1 MLARTFAFV
10 ASFGFAGVSAPET
23 KHLLRLTLIENL
35 LELCLEVFSEF
46 QLSLPVVPVGLGEL
60 LRLQAV
66 EVEFVGES
74 FDVRFGTLL
83 EGLLALFVF
92 FPALLVFF
100 FTLGLFSLN
109 FLRADVCRKDG
120 NQCHNKKLFH
130 TFSPVNKGFNNIFKN
145 DTLIYLQ
152 TSCQSFLRNYDT
164 KFAYIKKKLYL
175 CSRKGLRHTT
185 KQHKTNKLFQTKFF
199 MSSVNKVILIGNVGA
214 DPEVRYLDRG
224 VAIATFNL
232 ATTERGYV
240 MQNGTQVPD
249 VTEWH
254 SIVLWRNLAEWAQQ
268 NLKKSMKVYVEGK
281 LKTRSWEK
289 DGQIRRKTEVI
300 AENIQ
305 ILYRPEI
312 YRNGVESQK
321 SKVESDEAQ
330 ENFNDE
336 AQAAPEAQEQGGFF
350 NGLFRN

>member
-1 MLARTFAFV
+1 
-10 ASFGFAGVSAPET
+10 
-23 KHLLRLTLIENL
+23 
-35 LELCLEVFSEF
+35 
-46 QLSLPVVPVGLGEL
+46 
-60 LRLQAV
+60 
-66 EVEFVGES
+66 
-74 FDVRFGTLL
+74 
-83 EGLLALFVF
+83 
-92 FPALLVFF
+92 
-100 FTLGLFSLN
+100 
-109 FLRADVCRKDG
+109 
-120 NQCHNKKLFH
+120 
-130 TFSPVNKGFNNIFKN
+130 
-145 DTLIYLQ
+145 
-152 TSCQSFLRNYDT
+152 
-164 KFAYIKKKLYL
+164 
-175 CSRKGLRHTT
+175 
-185 KQHKTNKLFQTKFF
+185 

-232 ATTERGYV
+232 ATTERGYT

-281 LKTRSWEK
+281 LKTRAWEK

-312 YRNGVESQK
+312 YRNQPSAVSQQP
-321 SKVESDEAQ
+321 SDEAAAQ
-330 ENFNDE
+330 NDE

-350 NGLFRN
+350 NGLFR

>member
-1 MLARTFAFV
+1 
-10 ASFGFAGVSAPET
+10 
-23 KHLLRLTLIENL
+23 
-35 LELCLEVFSEF
+35 
-46 QLSLPVVPVGLGEL
+46 
-60 LRLQAV
+60 
-66 EVEFVGES
+66 
-74 FDVRFGTLL
+74 
-83 EGLLALFVF
+83 
-92 FPALLVFF
+92 
-100 FTLGLFSLN
+100 
-109 FLRADVCRKDG
+109 
-120 NQCHNKKLFH
+120 
-130 TFSPVNKGFNNIFKN
+130 
-145 DTLIYLQ
+145 
-152 TSCQSFLRNYDT
+152 
-164 KFAYIKKKLYL
+164 
-175 CSRKGLRHTT
+175 
-185 KQHKTNKLFQTKFF
+185 

-268 NLKKSMKVYVEGK
+268 NLRKSMKVYVEGK

-312 YRNGVESQK
+312 YRNEGAKSQEPRVESQEPRAE
-321 SKVESDEAQ
+321 SQEPRVESQEA
-330 ENFNDE
+330 FNDE
-336 AQAAPEAQEQGGFF
+336 AQAAPEAQEQNGFF
-350 NGLFRN
+350 NGLFH

>member
-1 MLARTFAFV
+1 
-10 ASFGFAGVSAPET
+10 
-23 KHLLRLTLIENL
+23 
-35 LELCLEVFSEF
+35 
-46 QLSLPVVPVGLGEL
+46 
-60 LRLQAV
+60 
-66 EVEFVGES
+66 
-74 FDVRFGTLL
+74 
-83 EGLLALFVF
+83 
-92 FPALLVFF
+92 
-100 FTLGLFSLN
+100 
-109 FLRADVCRKDG
+109 
-120 NQCHNKKLFH
+120 
-130 TFSPVNKGFNNIFKN
+130 
-145 DTLIYLQ
+145 
-152 TSCQSFLRNYDT
+152 
-164 KFAYIKKKLYL
+164 
-175 CSRKGLRHTT
+175 
-185 KQHKTNKLFQTKFF
+185 

-305 ILYRPEI
+305 ILYRPDI
-312 YRNGVESQK
+312 YRNQNNSAANQP
-321 SKVESDEAQ
+321 SDEAA
-330 ENFNDE
+330 ESLNDE
-336 AQAAPEAQEQGGFF
+336 AQAAPETQEQGGFF